1 MTPALRQPQERCHL
15 ALALPLPLPLPTHR
29 IMSQLTLPALF
40 TTLSPSRA
48 SPTATALI
56 IPGPTPTH
64 LSYPS
69 LARYI
74 SALAHEL
81 SAIGVRGG
89 DVVSMSLVNSLEFV
103 GAFFA
108 TGSLRAVSAPLN
120 PAYKQDEVE
129 FYLKDTGSSVLLVAA
144 DTAADAPAVK
154 AGKSC
159 GLMVVKVLRRG
170 VDDDVALE
178 VMVQSRR
185 DVQRAGMVANANQAD
200 GKREVLEQDVALVLH
215 TSGTTGR
222 PKGASSCPPL
232 LTCSIN

>member
-1 MTPALRQPQERCHL
+1 
-15 ALALPLPLPLPTHR
+15 
-29 IMSQLTLPALF
+29 MSQLTLPALF

-48 SPTATALI
+48 SRTATALV

-74 SALAHEL
+74 SAFAHHL

-89 DVVSMSLVNSLEFV
+89 DVVSMSLINSLEFV
-103 GAFFA
+103 GGFFA

-129 FYLKDTGSSVLLVAA
+129 FYLRDTGSRVLLVAG

-154 AGKSC
+154 AGEAC
-159 GLMVVKVLRRG
+159 GVMVVKVLQRG
-170 VDDDVALE
+170 ADDVALE
-178 VMVQSRR
+178 VMVQPRE
-185 DVQRAGMVANANQAD
+185 VQRAGMVANANQAD
-200 GKREVLEQDVALVLH
+200 GKRDVLEQDVALVLH

-222 PKGASSCPPL
+222 PKGASSYFPLTLSIDLLDTRQPCP
-232 LTCSIN
+232 